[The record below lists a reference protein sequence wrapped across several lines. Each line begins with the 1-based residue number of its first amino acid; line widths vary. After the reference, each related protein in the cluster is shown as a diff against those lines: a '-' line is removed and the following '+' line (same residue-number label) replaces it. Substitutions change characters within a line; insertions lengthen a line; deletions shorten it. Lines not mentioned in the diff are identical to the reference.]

1 VSLIHTYHLQVFHLI
16 DHAVW
21 FYARDDADVDDD
33 DDKNKAGELVGASR
47 ASSAGVTP
55 RRHGQGI
62 VAEASNRRTN
72 QLHGDSCR
80 QPVMESRGPA
90 SVSPAPTPTRDCPS
104 VLSRQQVCTVT
115 KLYYCLC
122 LAYVCEKMLHTT
134 FDAIFWMDRSSFNIC
149 DVFVSF

>member
-1 VSLIHTYHLQVFHLI
+1 MLITCHTFIFTSRVVSLIHTYHLQIFHLI

-33 DDKNKAGELVGASR
+33 DDKNKAGELVGASL

-90 SVSPAPTPTRDCPS
+90 SVSPAPTPTRDYPS
-104 VLSRQQVCTVT
+104 VLSRQQVCTETIIILLPLFGLHVRENVT
-115 KLYYCLC
+115 
-122 LAYVCEKMLHTT
+122 HN
-134 FDAIFWMDRSSFNIC
+134 F
-149 DVFVSF
+149 